1 MIGNPFGWIQ
11 QQLMTLLTGWGLSEA
26 WAAAVVS
33 LMGAAILAAVLMFS
47 TFFLIWGERKLLAR
61 MQDRLGPNRIGPWGI
76 FQTVADFVKLLGKE
90 IVTPAGVDRFIY
102 YLAPLLVVMSV
113 IGIWAVMPLAP
124 GVYGTDLDVG
134 ILYVVGIGA
143 IGELGILMA
152 GYSSNNKFAMLG
164 AFRAVAQL
172 VSYEVPMVLI
182 LLVPT
187 ILAGSMN
194 LETIVRQQSP
204 LWFVIVAPLAALV
217 FLITSIAENGR
228 APFDLLEAES
238 ELVAGFN
245 TEYSAL
251 AFGMFYVAEFLHAF
265 TAGAVITTLFLGGW
279 RGPGAEAYPI
289 LGFIYFLI
297 KTLVVWFLGVW
308 IRGTVPRIRIDQLL
322 GFNWKLLT
330 PLALG
335 ILTMTA
341 LADKLALELGW
352 NRLVANLGANLIVA
366 LVTIMALR
374 AFARSQRKQQEL
386 RRAAVLGTAAASSH
400 HA

>member
-61 MQDRLGPNRIGPWGI
+61 MQDRLGPNRIGPWGV

>member
-113 IGIWAVMPLAP
+113 IGIWAVIPLAP